1 MQTIKLSRKGQVL
14 IPKPIRAKHR
24 WCAGVEFIVLDTK
37 GGILLKP
44 KPAFER
50 TSLSQAFGFFR
61 AKVAPKTD
69 HQIAAALL
77 EDIRSK
83 WLVRD

>member
-14 IPKPIRAKHR
+14 IPKAIRAKHR
-24 WCAGVEFIVLDTK
+24 GCAGLEFIVLNTK

-44 KPAFER
+44 KPAFQQ
-50 TSLSQAFGFFR
+50 TLVSQAFGFFR

-83 WLVRD
+83 GLVRG